1 MRATRQNLNWNTE
14 ADTNI
19 APGGLYANEVRRQRS
34 QAIFPLLP
42 FTLSP
47 LLPCLLVLWLATVAA
62 MAAAPVLTNVTVAN
76 ITPSGFTVVWKGAA
90 GGTSDVQVFADES
103 GTINLAGQLAIEPYP
118 LHTGNPATANSY
130 ERRLSQTHLRT
141 KTSGY
146 GSRAVRVGGCRPDTT
161 YYYQLISVAPG
172 GSTNLTP
179 ASAPFPSV
187 HTAKFNSFVPDLV
200 EVLMDVQ
207 GLDVEGRIVTLTHS
221 NAVSAL
227 AAVVGDGAGTNQVWF
242 NLSELMALAGNGNFT
257 PTGDLEFLAQVL
269 GSGPDGG
276 RALEFTVTFSNAF
289 SVARSVLSTIGSEL
303 VALSVGSAV
312 MRAGTTSSVPIT
324 VDSTVTLGN
333 ISATLEIPSGHL
345 SNFVLE
351 AVAPEVDPAGLLINP
366 ISATR
371 IECVIPARAAQSLFA
386 NHELARLR
394 FLAVGN
400 VPSAFVPIRP
410 VSVTA
415 TKLDLDPA
423 NVAIYRPGRVV
434 VVANEPLLEANAGP
448 PEARFVT
455 LFGKPWSTYA
465 ILWAPSVTGPWQTV
479 KRVATTN
486 LSRLVLVPPVGQA
499 RSFYRALESETNPPE
514 LQVARSPSG
523 SVDLVVLGQTG
534 SQYTVQ
540 TATNLSPPI
549 IWRSYQT
556 LSLTTNSFRYLSSIP
571 TTNSTAFFRVSK
583 P

>member
-1 MRATRQNLNWNTE
+1 MNPMRATPQDLNRKTE
-14 ADTNI
+14 ADRNI
-19 APGGLYANEVRRQRS
+19 APGGLRANVVRRPRLAQ
-34 QAIFPLLP
+34 IFA
-42 FTLSP
+42 
-47 LLPCLLVLWLATVAA
+47 LLPCLLLLWLAAVTAQ
-62 MAAAPVLTNVTVAN
+62 AAPVLTNVTIAN
-76 ITPSGFTVVWKGAA
+76 LTPSDFTVVWKGAS
-90 GGTSDVQVFADES
+90 GGTSDIQVFADEG
-103 GTINLAGQLAIEPYP
+103 GTTNLAGQLEIEPYP
-118 LHTGNPATANSY
+118 LHTGNPATANAY
-130 ERRLSQTHLRT
+130 ERRLSQSHLRT
-141 KTSGY
+141 RTSGY
-146 GSRAVRVGGCRPDTT
+146 GLRAVRVGGCRPDTT
-161 YYYQLISVAPG
+161 YYFQLISVAPNG
-172 GSTNLTP
+172 ATNLTP

-200 EVLMDVQ
+200 EVLLDVQ
-207 GLDVEGRIVTLTHS
+207 GLDVEGRIVTLTRS

-227 AAVVGDGAGTNQVWF
+227 SAVVGDGAGTNQVWF

-276 RALEFTVTFSNAF
+276 RALEFTVTLSNAF
-289 SVARSVLSTIGSEL
+289 SVARSVLSTINSEL
-303 VALSVGSAV
+303 VALSVSSSV
-312 MRAGTTSSVPIT
+312 MRAGTTSSVSIN

-333 ISATLEIPSGHL
+333 VSATLEIPSGHL

-351 AVAPEVDPAGLLINP
+351 AVAPEVDPAGLHINP
-366 ISATR
+366 INASR

-394 FLAVGN
+394 FLAISN

-410 VSVTA
+410 VAVTA

-434 VVANEPLLEANAGP
+434 VVANEPLLEANSGP
-448 PEARFVT
+448 PDARSVT
-455 LFGKPWSTYA
+455 LFGKPWFTYS
-465 ILWAPSVTGPWQTV
+465 ILWAPSVTGPWQVV

-486 LSRLVLVPPVGQA
+486 LTRLVIVPPVGQT

-514 LQVARSPSG
+514 VQVARNPSG
-523 SVDLVVLGQTG
+523 AVDLVVLGQTG

-549 IWRSYQT
+549 IWRNYQALT
-556 LSLTTNSFRYLSSIP
+556 LTTNSFRYLSSIP
-571 TTNSTAFFRVSK
+571 MTNKTAIFRVSK